1 MSQKTDGKKGMAVR
15 RKSERCYCGFPRVVG
30 RGEGTQNFPPLHR
43 RCGKAL
49 MAPAERATGKRGNK
63 GIGRKTFPLSS
74 TQGGGRGRK
83 GVKKTVRQMEQAF
96 KKACQ
101 PFNFIRAC
109 FFFPAESFIEASFR
123 SESVKDTLSET
134 GMSLT
139 FAPP

>member
-63 GIGRKTFPLSS
+63 GIGRKTSSLSS
-74 TQGGGRGRK
+74 TQGGGRE
-83 GVKKTVRQMEQAF
+83 VKKTFAKWNRFF

-109 FFFPAESFIEASFR
+109 FFFPAESFIEASLKR
-123 SESVKDTLSET
+123 GK
-134 GMSLT
+134 G
-139 FAPP
+139 A